1 MSGEAYS
8 ALAIVCRLWRGLR
21 PFPSRPAIGAL
32 SAEAVRKGDVQEPM
46 RERPEARLGL
56 LAG

>member
-1 MSGEAYS
+1 MIVQTGLGVQGE
-8 ALAIVCRLWRGLR
+8 LGGIAISICLLTT
-21 PFPSRPAIGAL
+21 
-32 SAEAVRKGDVQEPM
+32 EAVRKGDVQEPM